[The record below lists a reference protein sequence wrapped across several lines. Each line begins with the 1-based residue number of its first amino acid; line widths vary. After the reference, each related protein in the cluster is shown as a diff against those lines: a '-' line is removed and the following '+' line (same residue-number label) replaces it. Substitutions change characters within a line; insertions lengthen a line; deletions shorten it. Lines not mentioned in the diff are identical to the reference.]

1 MTNKERYKQA
11 FSAIHPSGRL
21 SLEVEE
27 MARIQKKHKSN
38 MTIAAAIACAVII
51 GASGTVYAADIGGI
65 QEKLSL
71 WLYGEKTRVDVTE
84 DGGGYTF
91 TYEQDGETESVGGG
105 GIIIDEDGTET
116 RMSAGEVAESMNKH
130 ASVLEDENG
139 RIWVCYY
146 DQKTDITEFFDQ
158 NVCRISISHDGEPVY
173 LDITQEEDGFSFSQ
187 STKPE
192 HNRKSYTIIPEN

>member
-1 MTNKERYKQA
+1 
-11 FSAIHPSGRL
+11 
-21 SLEVEE
+21 
-27 MARIQKKHKSN
+27 